1 MKKKYFLMAFAVMT
15 AMCLTTA
22 CSSDDD
28 DNENKQDEQVNL
40 PVPQNAANAIEFKL
54 DTPQTPTA
62 SGGEED
68 APILNTI
75 DITECDEVLLE
86 LKHPKAGDIVFVKG
100 KAKKNGNKY
109 ELSGDMVKGFVEM
122 VPTGARITRTTSTG
136 LIIDIEVKFSVTE
149 VYTYKNTNGEI
160 ITAEQIT
167 PIDGDEAEKRL
178 IRTWNVLGAI
188 FDLQGDDG
196 VKPAVF
202 FESTN
207 GVLNLETT
215 FLKEA
220 EKRNVN
226 LTADEKDELRKKLK
240 TVTITGTRIFSL
252 DYVDGSVDAA
262 SWQWTDEKKKEAF
275 RITLRDGKMGNK
287 FIQNASLVTAEFSGN
302 RCNLKL
308 ATSFDDSSHKQW
320 KATVTLQLQDQGTTK
335 K

>member
-28 DNENKQDEQVNL
+28 DNDNKQEEQVNL

-54 DTPQTPTA
+54 EIPKTPTA
-62 SGGEED
+62 AVGNTD
-68 APILNTI
+68 APVLNTI
-75 DITECDEVLLE
+75 DITECSELLLE
-86 LKHPKAGDIVFVKG
+86 LKRPESNSLVFVKG
-100 KAKKNGNKY
+100 KVTKNGNRY
-109 ELSGDMVKGFVEM
+109 NLSGDKVKGFVELAEAK
-122 VPTGARITRTTSTG
+122 ARGTRTTTSTI
-136 LIIDIEVKFSVTE
+136 IIDIEVSFSATE
-149 VYTYKNTNGEI
+149 TYTYKNDDGET
-160 ITAEQIT
+160 ITVEKIT
-167 PIDGDEAEKRL
+167 PINGNEAEKRL

-207 GVLNLETT
+207 GVLDLEAT

-226 LTADEKDELRKKLK
+226 LTADEKNELRKKLK

-252 DYVDGSVDAA
+252 DYADGSVDAA
-262 SWQWTDEKKKEAF
+262 SWQWTDESKKEAF

-308 ATSFDDSSHKQW
+308 ATTFDDSSHKSW
-320 KATVTLQLQDQGTTK
+320 DATVTLQLQDQGSSK
-335 K
+335 

>member
-15 AMCLTTA
+15 AMCLATA

-54 DTPQTPTA
+54 TIPQAPTA
-62 SGGEED
+62 GQGDS
-68 APILNTI
+68 PVLNTI
-75 DITECDEVLLE
+75 DITECDETLLE
-86 LKHPKAGDIVFVKG
+86 LQLPESGDIVFVKG
-100 KAKKNGNKY
+100 KAQKNGNRY
-109 ELSGDMVKGFVEM
+109 ELSGDMVKGYVEM
-122 VPTGARITRTTSTG
+122 VSNSARSTRTTSTG

-287 FIQNASLVTAEFSGN
+287 FIQNASLITAEFSGN

>member
-1 MKKKYFLMAFAVMT
+1 MKKKYLFMAFAVMT

-54 DTPQTPTA
+54 TIPQAPTA
-62 SGGEED
+62 GQGDS
-68 APILNTI
+68 PVLNTI
-75 DITECDEVLLE
+75 DITECDETLLE
-86 LKHPKAGDIVFVKG
+86 LQLPESGDIVFVKG
-100 KAKKNGNKY
+100 KAQKNGNRY
-109 ELSGDMVKGFVEM
+109 ELSGDMVKGYVEM
-122 VPTGARITRTTSTG
+122 VPTGARSTRTTSTG

-207 GVLNLETT
+207 GVLDLEAT

-226 LTADEKDELRKKLK
+226 LTADEKNELRKKLK

-252 DYVDGSVDAA
+252 DYADGSVDAA
-262 SWQWTDEKKKEAF
+262 SWQWTDESKKEAF

-308 ATSFDDSSHKQW
+308 ATTFDDSSHKSW
-320 KATVTLQLQDQGTTK
+320 DATVTLQLQDQGSSK
-335 K
+335 